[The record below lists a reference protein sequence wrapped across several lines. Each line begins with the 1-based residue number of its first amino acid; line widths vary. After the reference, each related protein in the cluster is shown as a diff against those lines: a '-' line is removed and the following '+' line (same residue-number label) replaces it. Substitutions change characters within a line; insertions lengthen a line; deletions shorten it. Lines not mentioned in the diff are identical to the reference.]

1 MDFGHGYWSW
11 ILVMDVDHGYESWVL
26 VMARGFPAPEV
37 GVDEG

>member
-26 VMARGFPAPEV
+26 VMACGFPAPEV